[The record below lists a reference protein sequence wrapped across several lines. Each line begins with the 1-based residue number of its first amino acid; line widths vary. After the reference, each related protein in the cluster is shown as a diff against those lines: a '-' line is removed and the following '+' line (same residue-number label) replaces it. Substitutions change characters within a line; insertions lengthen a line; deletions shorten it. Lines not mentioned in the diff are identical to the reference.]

1 MKKLIAQGAESIIYL
16 NKNITKKRTK
26 KSYRI
31 SELDNKIRKQ
41 STKRETKILQKVY
54 TLIPTP
60 KLLSSENT
68 TIKMEY
74 INGKLIKNILDSS
87 KNKIQLCKQIGKQ
100 ISTLH
105 KNNIIHSDLTTS
117 NMILKNKS
125 IYFIDY
131 GLSFISTKIE
141 DKAVDLHLLKQA
153 LKAKHYKHPNLFN
166 YILKEYN
173 NQEVENRLKK
183 VEQRGRYKR
192 KKIKQH

>member
-1 MKKLIAQGAESIIYL
+1 
-16 NKNITKKRTK
+16 
-26 KSYRI
+26 
-31 SELDNKIRKQ
+31 
-41 STKRETKILQKVY
+41 
-54 TLIPTP
+54 
-60 KLLSSENT
+60 
-68 TIKMEY
+68 MEY

-166 YILKEYN
+166 HILKEYN

-183 VEQRGRYKR
+183 VEQRKR
-192 KKIKQH
+192 